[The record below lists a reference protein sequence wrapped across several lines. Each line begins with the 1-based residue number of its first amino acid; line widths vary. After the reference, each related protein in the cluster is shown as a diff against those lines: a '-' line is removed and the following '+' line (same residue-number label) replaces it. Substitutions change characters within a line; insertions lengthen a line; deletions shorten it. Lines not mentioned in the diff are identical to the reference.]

1 MIIDAFLF
9 YNEFDL
15 LEYRLELLYE
25 YVDWFILVESK
36 KTFMGKEN
44 ENCGKWKTEPRY
56 QKYMDKMIHVELGKL
71 KYENPDENQVWENE
85 YFQRNCI
92 NMGLQ
97 KIANM
102 KNLQNED
109 ILIISDVDE
118 IPNPYYLL
126 MIKSGILKI
135 YTTCNLEQD
144 FYYYSLNFKKRIVWN
159 FAKITNYY
167 SYVNECQSEAQT
179 CRYYQCRYKL
189 SRGGYHLSY
198 FGDVEKI
205 KNKIQNFSHQ
215 EYNHEDYL
223 DEEKIRTC
231 LESGKDL
238 FGRMGEDCDYIPILE
253 NPNLPPLYYKYL
265 SSFFDK
271 RI

>member
-56 QKYMDKMIHVELGKL
+56 QKYMDKIIPIELEKL
-71 KYENPDENQVWENE
+71 KYENPDPIRNEVWENE
-85 YFQRNCI
+85 HFQRNSI
-92 NMGLQ
+92 NLGLE
-97 KIANM
+97 KIE
-102 KNLQNED
+102 NLQNED
-109 ILIISDVDE
+109 ILMISDLDE
-118 IPNPYYLL
+118 IPNPYYLSL
-126 MIKSGILKI
+126 IQSGILKI
-135 YTTCNLEQD
+135 CTTYSLEQD
-144 FYYYSLNFKKRIVWN
+144 LYYYSLHYKKQTLWY
-159 FAKITNYY
+159 FAKITNIY
-167 SYVNECQSEAQT
+167 SYRTECQNMAQ
-179 CRYYQCRYKL
+179 QCRNYMSKHIL
-189 SRGGYHLSY
+189 IRGGYHLSY
-198 FGDVEKI
+198 FGDVQKI
-205 KNKIQNFSHQ
+205 RNKIRNFSHQ
-215 EYNHEDYL
+215 EYNHDYYL
-223 DEEKIRTC
+223 NEEKIQKC
-231 LESGKDL
+231 VESGKDIY
-238 FGRMGEDCDYIPILE
+238 GRMGEDCDYIPILE